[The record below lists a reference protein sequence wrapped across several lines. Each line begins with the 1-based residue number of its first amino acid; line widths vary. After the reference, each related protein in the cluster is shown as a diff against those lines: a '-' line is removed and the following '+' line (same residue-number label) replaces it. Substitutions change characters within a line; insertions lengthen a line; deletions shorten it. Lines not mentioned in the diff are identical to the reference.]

1 MPAEDPGGPVTQSNS
16 GPRSILVVVGETSAD
31 RYGARLVRKLRALH
45 GGDSLTFF
53 GTGGDE
59 MQKAGVEILSHVRD
73 LASIGPREALQH
85 LRSYFRTF
93 QLLTEACRKR
103 RPAIALLLDFP
114 EFNLRLAKRLK
125 RMGLKVIYYISPQL
139 WAWRRG
145 RIRTVKNYVDR
156 MLVILPFEEEF
167 YRVRGVNVEFVGHPL
182 LEDFSAD
189 CHRDR
194 FCRDFGLNPD
204 LKTVALLP
212 GSRGREVEYIL
223 PTLLEA
229 SRRILRRLPAQF
241 LVSVAPAIDP
251 NQVGRIVSKVFGS
264 AGVPDC
270 FHIVSADARRI
281 LANSDFAFV
290 KCGTST
296 LEAALVGTPFLI
308 TYKISPVSWY
318 LGNILVRS
326 SYKGLVNLIAK
337 AEIVPEYLQSQ
348 AKPETLCRAA
358 VEYLEKPEKA
368 AAMRADL
375 AGIREL
381 LGSRCASDTAAALV
395 VRTLEGREC

>member
-1 MPAEDPGGPVTQSNS
+1 VTQSNP

-59 MQKAGVEILSHVRD
+59 MQKAGVEILSHIRD

-85 LRSYFRTF
+85 LGSYFRTF
-93 QLLTEACRKR
+93 RLLTAACRKR
-103 RPAIALLLDFP
+103 RPAVAVLLDFP

-125 RMGLKVIYYISPQL
+125 RMGLKVIYYISPQI

-145 RIRTVKNYVDR
+145 RVRIVKDYIDR

-167 YRVRGVNVEFVGHPL
+167 YRAQGVNVEFVGHPL

-189 CHRDR
+189 CDRVR

-204 LKTVALLP
+204 LRSIALLP
-212 GSRGREVEYIL
+212 GSRRREVEYIL
-223 PTLLEA
+223 PTMLET

-241 LVSVAPAIDP
+241 LVSVAPAIDRE
-251 NQVGRIVSKVFGS
+251 QVGRIVSKVFGS
-264 AGVPDC
+264 AGVPDH
-270 FHIVSADARRI
+270 FHIVSDDARRI
-281 LANSDFAFV
+281 LANSDFGFV

-296 LEAALVGTPFLI
+296 LEAALIGTPFLI
-308 TYKISPVSWY
+308 VYKISPVSWY

-337 AEIVPEYLQSQ
+337 TEIVPEYLQSQ
-348 AKPETLCRAA
+348 ANPDTLSRAA
-358 VEYLEKPEKA
+358 LEYLEEPAKA
-368 AAMRADL
+368 AAMRAEL
-375 AGIREL
+375 AGIRRL

-395 VRTLEGREC
+395 AGYLEGGECRCE